1 MSVLVTGGTG
11 GVGSRFTPR
20 LLDQGEKVRVLVR
33 DPARAEAA
41 RRRGA
46 EVIAGD
52 IRDAE
57 TRELA
62 VDGVDAVVN
71 LAAAFR
77 GVPDEEAEA
86 VNRDAAVELARAA
99 LTARVGRFV
108 HVSTNLVYGAGRGRP
123 VNEEDDLR
131 PDHAY
136 PQTKAAA
143 EQMLRGLHQ
152 SHGLGLRII
161 RLAFVYGERD
171 PHLAQSMTWARGW
184 ALHQRLQLVHHADVG
199 QALMRALRAEGV
211 DGRTYNVADDAPVS
225 SFELHTL
232 NDESPADD
240 AATRTVDDPWSG
252 IVDTSRIRT
261 ELGFRPIYPSVYTAR
276 DAGAL

>member
-1 MSVLVTGGTG
+1 MSVLVTGATG
-11 GVGSRFTPR
+11 RVGSRFAPR
-20 LLDQGEKVRVLVR
+20 LLDQGEEIRVLVR

-41 RRRGA
+41 RSRGA
-46 EVIAGD
+46 EVITGD
-52 IRDAE
+52 IRDPRALE
-57 TRELA
+57 RA

-77 GVPDEEAEA
+77 GVPDEAAEE

-99 LTARVGRFV
+99 LAAGVGRFV
-108 HVSTNLVYGAGRGRP
+108 HASTNLVYGPGRGRP
-123 VNEEDDLR
+123 AREEDDLR
-131 PDHAY
+131 PGHTY

-143 EQMLRGLHQ
+143 EHMLRRLHQ
-152 SHGLGLRII
+152 SQGLGLRIL

-171 PHLAQSMTWARGW
+171 PHLAESMMWARGW

-199 QALMRALRAEGV
+199 QAVMRALRAEGV

-225 SFELHTL
+225 SFELHTI
-232 NDESPADD
+232 NGESPADD
-240 AATRTVDDPWSG
+240 AGTRSVDDPWSG

-261 ELGFRPIYPSVYTAR
+261 ELGFRPIFPSVYAAK